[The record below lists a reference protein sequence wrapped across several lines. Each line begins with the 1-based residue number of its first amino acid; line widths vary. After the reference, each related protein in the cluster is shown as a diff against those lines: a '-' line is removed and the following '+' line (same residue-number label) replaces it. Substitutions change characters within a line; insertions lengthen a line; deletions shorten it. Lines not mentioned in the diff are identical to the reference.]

1 MTSTHATPRPKR
13 LGALAMLVGLPSL
26 VYYAWLCV
34 DQNQGALIA
43 PRSLTELGQWM
54 ARIPGPT
61 TTSILIYLAWFGFQV
76 LLQLLVPGRWVEGTQ
91 LADGTRLRYKMN
103 GWLSFWITWLCLGGL
118 VLSGW
123 LKPTL
128 IHDHFG
134 SLVTTVNLFVFIL
147 SVFLYFRGRS
157 SPRAERVTGDPLTDF
172 CIGASLNPRSGD
184 FDFKFFCES
193 RPGLV
198 GWVAVNLSLAAKQ
211 YELHGQVTV
220 PMILVNV
227 FHILYVADYFF
238 HEEAI
243 LTTWDIKHENFG
255 WMLCWGD
262 LLWVPAM
269 YSLQAYYLLH
279 HAHDLPAPA
288 VAGIVALN
296 LAGYYVFRSSNLQKH
311 RFRTDPDRPIW
322 GKKPEF
328 LQTARGTRLLVS
340 GWWGVG
346 RHINYLGDLMMG
358 LAWCLPCGFSH
369 PLPYFYIT
377 YFIVLLVDRERRDHR
392 RCAEH
397 YGADWDEYCRR
408 VRWRILPGVY

>member
-1 MTSTHATPRPKR
+1 
-13 LGALAMLVGLPSL
+13 MLVCLPSL

-34 DQNQGALIA
+34 DQNQGALIV
-43 PRSLTELGQWM
+43 PRSLAELEQWL

-61 TTSILIYLAWFGFQV
+61 TTSIIIYLAWFGFQV
-76 LLQLLVPGRWVEGTQ
+76 LLQLLVPGRWVKGTQ
-91 LADGTRLRYKMN
+91 LADGTRHRYKMN

-118 VLSGW
+118 VLGGW
-123 LKPTL
+123 LSPTL
-128 IHDHFG
+128 LHDHFG
-134 SLVTTVNLFVFIL
+134 PLLATVNLFVFIL
-147 SVFLYFRGRS
+147 SLFLYFLGRR
-157 SPRAERVTGDPLTDF
+157 SPRAERVSGDPLTDF
-172 CIGASLNPRSGD
+172 CIGASLNPRRGD

-211 YELHGQVTV
+211 YQLHGQVTA
-220 PMILVNV
+220 PMILVNA

-279 HAHDLPAPA
+279 HTHDLSAPT

-311 RFRTDPDRPIW
+311 RFRTDPARSIW
-322 GKKPEF
+322 GKKPDF

-340 GWWGVG
+340 GWWGIG

-358 LAWCLPCGFSH
+358 LAWCLPCGFLH

-377 YFIVLLVDRERRDHR
+377 YFVVLLVDRERRDHR

-397 YGADWDEYCRR
+397 YGADWAEYCRR